1 MPLLPAYFTVLVAF
15 VPLPLPF
22 LTALNEIS
30 VETSTDHA
38 AVFRLTFDLS
48 QTTLGD
54 WDVLQFD
61 IFRPLVPVQ
70 IRVSL
75 GMGLSETVI
84 NGYVRD
90 AQLNNQNDP
99 GRSTLEVT
107 GMDATG
113 TLMNQIEMSLPR
125 YGPDNAIA
133 SMIFAQYAITPM
145 AMPTP
150 SMRVPVQTTTIQRG
164 TDIRFLR
171 RLARRY
177 GYECYVQPDPL
188 IGTDFGYFGP
198 PKAMMPPQG
207 VLSVNFGI
215 ATNMQSFNVS
225 YDMLRPTSAT
235 ALATESSTKVP
246 TPGIAL
252 AALEPPMG
260 LEPSLLRILLPSI
273 VRPAGTDAANPAE
286 LVALTQGIVNR
297 SSRCLRGHGEV
308 DGLEFGRVLR
318 PGLPVLVRGAGREH
332 SGLYYVTRVNHT
344 ISRERYSQNF
354 QAWRN
359 AVGLTGA
366 EIFIDPMAALT

>member
-1 MPLLPAYFTVLVAF
+1 MPLIPAFFTVLAAF
-15 VPLPLPF
+15 VPLPMPF
-22 LTALNEIS
+22 LTALKEIH
-30 VETSTDHA
+30 VETSTDSA
-38 AVFRLTFDLS
+38 AVFRLQFDLS

-70 IRVSL
+70 VRISL
-75 GMGLSETVI
+75 GIGLSETVI
-84 NGYVRD
+84 NGYVRE
-90 AQLNNQNDP
+90 ARLSNRNEP
-99 GRSTLEVT
+99 GQSTLKVT

-113 TLMNQIEMSLPR
+113 TLMNHIEMSLPR
-125 YGPDNAIA
+125 FGPDNAIA
-133 SMIFAQYAITPM
+133 SMIFGQYGITPI

-150 SMRVPVQTTTIQRG
+150 SVRVPVQTTTIQRG
-164 TDIRFLR
+164 TDIRFLK

-198 PKAMMPPQG
+198 PKIMMPPQG

-215 ATNMQSFNVS
+215 STNMQNFHVS
-225 YDMLRPTSAT
+225 YDMLRPTSA
-235 ALATESSTKVP
+235 LAVAIDPSTKVP
-246 TPGIAL
+246 TPGIAP

-260 LEPSLLRILLPSI
+260 LEPSLLRILLPPI

-286 LVALTQGIVNR
+286 LVATAQGIVNR
-297 SSRCLRGHGEV
+297 SSRCIRGTGEV
-308 DGLEFGRVLR
+308 DGLKFGHVMR

-332 SGLYYVTRVNHT
+332 SGLYYVTQVSHT
-344 ISRERYSQNF
+344 ISREGYSQTF

-366 EIFIDPMAALT
+366 EIFIDPMAALA